1 MYNVPMQFDLDICSD
16 HSELFLHL
24 RSIILSCTAIK
35 EKKNAKQTSYYDEY
49 SAVCFLRVRQGKV
62 RLSFANGASL
72 KKQFQTLLGES
83 KIVRYLEFTTIN
95 DVDKVLIKEM
105 INESLLLNIEK
116 KAVREMKK
124 EAKKRLSS

>member
-1 MYNVPMQFDLDICSD
+1 MQFDLDIRSD

-24 RSIILSCTAIK
+24 RSIILSFHEIK

-49 SAVCFLRVRQGKV
+49 SAICFLRVRQGKV